1 MRMPRMEEIWRKEH
15 SMQNNNAFRSVHVIV
30 FILVVVGALNW
41 GLVGAF
47 DFNLVTAI
55 FGENWFSRL
64 VFILVGLAA
73 LIVLYTEFMM
83 VRTGEKVSTRTPAI
97 QG

>member
-1 MRMPRMEEIWRKEH
+1 
-15 SMQNNNAFRSVHVIV
+15 MQDNNVFRSIHVV
-30 FILVVVGALNW
+30 AFILVVIGALNW

-55 FGENWFSRL
+55 FAENWFSRL

-83 VRTGEKVSTRTPAI
+83 VRAGEKREGISPTRPAS
-97 QG
+97 QT